1 MTAADPDPDTVEAVA
16 RALWQARWSE
26 IPWEKTFAI
35 DRNEHLKFARAA
47 IAAYQR
53 APGWRPIST
62 APRDGTAV
70 LAWDVDAKE
79 PCVVV
84 FDGCWVERYGGWRVG
99 FHYWMPLPAPP
110 APDDG
115 QQDKGDGHE

>member
-1 MTAADPDPDTVEAVA
+1 MDDEKTVEAVA

-62 APRDGTAV
+62 APRDGTSILLWNGAYV
-70 LAWDVDAKE
+70 ELCFWNTFRQCWD
-79 PCVVV
+79 
-84 FDGCWVERYGGWRVG
+84 DGG
-99 FHYWMPLPAPP
+99 FYLHNEEMEMWMPLPAPP
-110 APDDG
+110 APDAAP
-115 QQDKGDGHE
+115 QEKGDGK